1 MMRTCFLAMAA
12 FAATAYFSGSASAQ
26 YNFGSTGTVI
36 TPSANTVARAGTT
49 IPTIPT
55 QGTGFKL
62 MDYLPKFGGVTNSR
76 KVVYTTFPDQAHMP
90 GLDYMK
96 AFNLQAPTAPK

>member
-1 MMRTCFLAMAA
+1 MMRTGLMSLAALVGAA
-12 FAATAYFSGSASAQ
+12 FFAGSASAQ
-26 YNFGSTGTVI
+26 YNFGNTGTVI
-36 TPSANTVARAGTT
+36 TPSTNTLQRAGTS

-62 MDYLPKFGGVTNSR
+62 MDYLPKFGGVTNQR

-96 AFNLQAPTAPK
+96 AFNLQAPQAPK